1 MPSPRED
8 WNSDI
13 REDLHV
19 TYDNLVV
26 YSRDWTVDTVLS
38 QLRQGNIDVNP
49 KFQRRNAWTD
59 TRRSLLIESLILGIP
74 VPELVLAEERES
86 KKKFVVLDGKQ
97 RLLTLAGFVDHDVYG
112 FWRSPTLTDLKSRP
126 SLNSLHYETISEEER
141 RSLMNADM
149 RCTVISNYDSDD
161 ILYDI
166 FYRLN
171 TGSVALS
178 TQELR
183 QVLKRGEFAN
193 YLIEITNRPH
203 PIQEV
208 LKLKEPDPRLRDVE
222 ILLRYLAFELQ
233 TQAYRGDL
241 KRFLD
246 ETMEHCNVNW
256 NTQRNHI
263 RELNYGLG
271 NAIALGTKLLDATA
285 QIGRKIHQGS
295 IQSRFNKAVF
305 ETQIYYFR
313 RLVDAGHNSDR
324 LRSAVKDEFQRQHE
338 RLWNVD
344 EFVRS
349 VEVTTK
355 SIEQYRIRFSMY
367 EGMVNRVFDT
377 DFAYSQQL
385 FPRETT

>member
-208 LKLKEPDPRLRDVE
+208 LKLRSPIQGYEMLRFCCD
-222 ILLRYLAFELQ
+222 I
-233 TQAYRGDL
+233 
-241 KRFLD
+241 
-246 ETMEHCNVNW
+246 W
-256 NTQRNHI
+256 P
-263 RELNYGLG
+263 LNYKHKPTE
-271 NAIALGTKLLDATA
+271 AI
-285 QIGRKIHQGS
+285 
-295 IQSRFNKAVF
+295 
-305 ETQIYYFR
+305 
-313 RLVDAGHNSDR
+313 
-324 LRSAVKDEFQRQHE
+324 
-338 RLWNVD
+338 
-344 EFVRS
+344 
-349 VEVTTK
+349 
-355 SIEQYRIRFSMY
+355 
-367 EGMVNRVFDT
+367 
-377 DFAYSQQL
+377 
-385 FPRETT
+385 

>member
-13 REDLHV
+13 RDDLHV
-19 TYDNLVV
+19 TYENLVV

-49 KFQRRNAWTD
+49 TFQRRNAWTD

-86 KKKFVVLDGKQ
+86 KRKFVVLDGKQ

-112 FWRSPTLTDLKSRP
+112 FWRSPSLIELRSRP
-126 SLNSLHYETISEEER
+126 SLNGLTYESLSEEER

-193 YLIEITNRPH
+193 YLIDITNRSH

-208 LKLKEPDPRLRDVE
+208 LKLREPDPRLRDVE

-233 TQAYRGDL
+233 TQSYRGDL

-246 ETMEHCNVNW
+246 ETMEYCNVSW
-256 NTQRNHI
+256 NAQRSRI
-263 RELNYGLG
+263 RSLNDELG
-271 NAIALGTKLLDATA
+271 NAIALGTSLLDAPA
-285 QIGRKIHQGS
+285 NIGRKILDGS

-324 LRSAVKDEFQRQHE
+324 LRGAAKIEFQRAHE

-355 SIEQYRIRFSMY
+355 SIEQYSIRFSMF
-367 EGMVNRVFDT
+367 ENMVNSVFGT
-377 DFAYSQQL
+377 DFDYARQL
-385 FPRETT
+385 FPRETM